1 MIIPFDD
8 CLLRLRAGKI
18 VALPSE
24 TVYGLAGNAFLEN
37 TLDLIYEL
45 KGRPSTNPLIV
56 HTPSIDRAR
65 KLGKFNKNAQK
76 LADAFWPGP
85 LTMILPKKD
94 CIPDR
99 ISAGMPTVALR
110 SPAHPLFR
118 KVLLELDFPLAAPSA
133 NRSNHISPTCPEHI
147 VESFAEDCPD
157 ILDGGRCPIGVEST
171 VVSLLSAEDIR
182 ILRPGPISADEI
194 ENIVGTTVHLPP
206 TVLEREESKSN
217 KPPEASISPGQN
229 STHYAPKT
237 PLFLYGDQAALVAK
251 LPNLDQEA
259 VVVVHTDEQKQAWSE
274 KGISALS
281 LSSNGDISEVTC
293 NLYDILYLA
302 DRLGKQSI
310 HIAKA
315 EGTDPLNRTV
325 NDRLL
330 RASGGFVHG

>member
-1 MIIPFDD
+1 LIIPIDD

-24 TVYGLAGNAFLEN
+24 TVYGLAGNALVEN

-56 HTPSIDRAR
+56 HTPGVEQAR
-65 KLGKFNKNAQK
+65 KLGKFNENAHK
-76 LADAFWPGP
+76 LADALWPGP
-85 LTMILPKKD
+85 LTMILPKKE

-147 VESFAEDCPD
+147 IESFAEDCPD

-194 ENIVGTTVHLPP
+194 ENIIGASVHLAP
-206 TVLEREESKSN
+206 TVVDREESKS
-217 KPPEASISPGQN
+217 EQTSQASISPGQN
-229 STHYAPKT
+229 STHYAPQT
-237 PLFLYGDQAALVAK
+237 PLFLYGDQAALAAK
-251 LPNLDQEA
+251 LPNKDEDV
-259 VVVVHTDEQKQAWSE
+259 VVVVHTDEQRHAWSE
-274 KGISALS
+274 KGISSLS
-281 LSSNGDISEVTC
+281 LSSNGDMAEITR
-293 NLYDILYLA
+293 NLYDTLYLA

-310 HIAKA
+310 HIAKTMGSHA
-315 EGTDPLNRTV
+315 LNRTV

-330 RASGGFVHG
+330 RASRGFVHG